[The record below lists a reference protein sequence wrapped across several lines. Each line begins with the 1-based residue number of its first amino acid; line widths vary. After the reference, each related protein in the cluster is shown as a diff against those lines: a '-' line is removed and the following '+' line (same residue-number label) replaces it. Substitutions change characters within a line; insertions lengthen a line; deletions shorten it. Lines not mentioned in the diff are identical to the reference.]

1 MALWG
6 ISTTTETSANRYNL
20 PKHLSDADKHN
31 SPWNVFAD
39 NRGWIHRRYGSSEQ
53 SGLSTS
59 YYDAVMVPIIG
70 LNTTGTTSNRTGL
83 GAATPVAIFFE
94 DPNRSNP
101 ISIGAGGTTG
111 IATGTTGY
119 VHVVWNEL
127 VYATAGA
134 QVLLSQQSGVTAS
147 TVVAYAASITRNV
160 NLFNYVTNVGYTTFT
175 NYNGQVT
182 NRVAFA
188 FTAPTTLT
196 GAGATLTVNWGTALV
211 GTVTDAYD
219 GAAVIKVFT
228 SDIIRNIGGAGG
240 YLSTSASGFP
250 IGIGTTTLTVKA

>member
-6 ISTTTETSANRYNL
+6 ISTTTETAANRYGL

-39 NRGWIHRRYGSSEQ
+39 YRGWIRRFYGSSEN

-59 YYDAVMVPIIG
+59 YYDAIMIPVIG
-70 LNTTGTTSNRTGL
+70 LNTTGITSNRTGL
-83 GAATPVAIFFE
+83 GAATPVAVFFE
-94 DPNRSNP
+94 DPNRANP
-101 ISIGAGGTTG
+101 ISIGAGGTDRISVSAG
-111 IATGTTGY
+111 NSTGY

-134 QVLLSQQSGVTAS
+134 QLFLTQQYLGTTS
-147 TVVAYAASITRNV
+147 TLVAYAASMPRNV
-160 NLFNYVTNVGYTTFT
+160 NVYNHVVNVGYTTFT

-188 FTAPTTLT
+188 FTAPGTA
-196 GAGATLTVNWGTALV
+196 GAGVTVSINWGSAIV

-219 GAAVIKVFT
+219 GGSVTKSFT
-228 SDIIRNIGGAGG
+228 SDIIRNVGGAGA
-240 YLSTSASGFP
+240 YLSSV
-250 IGIGTTTLTVKA
+250 GIGTTTLTTKA

>member
-6 ISTTTETSANRYNL
+6 ISTTTETSANKYNL

-31 SPWNVFAD
+31 SPWDVFAD
-39 NRGWIHRRYGSSEQ
+39 TRGWINRRYGSTEQ

-59 YYDAVMVPIIG
+59 YYDAVIVPVSG
-70 LNTTGTTSNRTGL
+70 LNTTGIASNTTGL

-94 DPNRSNP
+94 DQNRSNP

-134 QVLLSQQSGVTAS
+134 QVLLSQQSGVTA
-147 TVVAYAASITRNV
+147 TTIVAYAASVTRNV

-182 NRVAFA
+182 NRVAFG

-196 GAGATLTVNWGTALV
+196 GAGATLSVNWGTALV
-211 GTVTDAYD
+211 GTVTDAYGG
-219 GAAVIKVFT
+219 GAVVKVFT
-228 SDIIRNIGGAGG
+228 SDIIRNVGGAG
-240 YLSTSASGFP
+240 TIFSGV
-250 IGIGTTTLTVKA
+250 GIGTTTLTVKA

>member
-39 NRGWIHRRYGSSEQ
+39 NRGWIQRRYGSTEQ

-59 YYDAVMVPIIG
+59 YYDAVFVPVIG
-70 LNTTGTTSNRTGL
+70 LNTTGITSNRTGL

-101 ISIGAGGTTG
+101 ISIGAGGTTAIG
-111 IATGTTGY
+111 TGTTGY

-134 QVLLSQQSGVTAS
+134 QVQISQQSGVTAS
-147 TVVAYAASITRNV
+147 TIVAYAASVTRNV

-188 FTAPTTLT
+188 FTAPTLT

-219 GAAVIKVFT
+219 GGAVIKVFT
-228 SDIIRNIGGAGG
+228 SDIVRNVGGAG
-240 YLSTSASGFP
+240 TAFSGV
-250 IGIGTTTLTVKA
+250 GIGTTTLTVKA

>member
-6 ISTTTETSANRYNL
+6 ISTTTETAANRYGL

-39 NRGWIHRRYGSSEQ
+39 YRGWIHRRYGSSEN

-59 YYDAVMVPIIG
+59 YYDSIIVPVIG
-70 LNTTGTTSNRTGL
+70 LNTTGITSNRTGL
-83 GAATPVAIFFE
+83 GAATPVAVFFE

-101 ISIGAGGTTG
+101 ISIGAGGTDRLPVSVG
-111 IATGTTGY
+111 SSTGY
-119 VHVVWNEL
+119 VHVAWNEL

-134 QVLLSQQSGVTAS
+134 QVFLISQAGVS
-147 TVVAYAASITRNV
+147 TSIVVAYAASMTRNV
-160 NLFNYVTNVGYTTFT
+160 NLYNHIPNVGYTTFT

-188 FTAPTTLT
+188 FTAPTLT
-196 GAGATLTVNWGTALV
+196 GAGATLSINWATGVV

-219 GAAVIKVFT
+219 GGSVIKTFT
-228 SDIIRNIGGAGG
+228 SDIVRNVGGAGTTG
-240 YLSTSASGFP
+240 SV
-250 IGIGTTTLTVKA
+250 GIGTTTLTLKP

>member
-6 ISTTTETSANRYNL
+6 ISTTTETSANKYNL

-39 NRGWIHRRYGSSEQ
+39 NRGWINRRYGSTEQ

-59 YYDAVMVPIIG
+59 YYDAVIVPIIG
-70 LNTTGTTSNRTGL
+70 LNTTGIASNRTGL

-94 DPNRSNP
+94 DPNKSNP

-147 TVVAYAASITRNV
+147 TIVAYAASVTRNV

-175 NYNGQVT
+175 NYNGQVA

-188 FTAPTTLT
+188 FTAPTLT
-196 GAGATLTVNWGTALV
+196 GAGATLSINWGTALV

-219 GAAVIKVFT
+219 GGAVVKVFT
-228 SDIIRNIGGAGG
+228 SDIIRNIGGAG
-240 YLSTSASGFP
+240 TIFSGV
-250 IGIGTTTLTVKA
+250 GIGTTTLTVKA